1 MGWGQNRFGQ
11 ISVPDNLS
19 DVVMIAAGRNH
30 SLAMRS
36 NGTVVAWGHNHFNQ
50 CDVPDELARVVNIF
64 AGEYCSIALKSD
76 GTVVVWGGEGL
87 PR

>member
-1 MGWGQNRFGQ
+1 
-11 ISVPDNLS
+11 
-19 DVVMIAAGRNH
+19 MIAAGRNH